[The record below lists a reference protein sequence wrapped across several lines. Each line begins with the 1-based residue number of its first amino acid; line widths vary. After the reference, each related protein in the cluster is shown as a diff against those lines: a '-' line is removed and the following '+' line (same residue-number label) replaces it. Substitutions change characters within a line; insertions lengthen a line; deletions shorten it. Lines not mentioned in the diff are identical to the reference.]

1 MPDTV
6 PASFAA
12 HPAKVL
18 IVEDEPA
25 DLVLWRLA
33 FRHSGVSAHVSF
45 AQDGEEAL
53 TTLFDE
59 RHRFDMVLLDLN
71 LPKVDGKQVLRA
83 LRDDSR
89 FDSLPVIVSSS
100 ACSGGD
106 AAACFRL
113 GANRCLEKPASYPAL
128 IALVRE
134 LADTLPGE

>member
-6 PASFAA
+6 PASFAT

-59 RHRFDMVLLDLN
+59 RHRFDMN
-71 LPKVDGKQVLRA
+71 LWTPRPASEHAAPAPTRA
-83 LRDDSR
+83 
-89 FDSLPVIVSSS
+89 PSS
-100 ACSGGD
+100 ADIIIPREQGRASPCPGRTR
-106 AAACFRL
+106 APRPLRL
-113 GANRCLEKPASYPAL
+113 PWRSARQSPSDLGHSRRSP
-128 IALVRE
+128 R
-134 LADTLPGE
+134 